1 MFDLSVCYLFLQYF
15 DTVGWVFWPVK
26 TVSHITYTVLV
37 EMLNHA
43 HSLTITILYR
53 TGCKYRQTYRIYQ
66 LSDRPISNV
75 LVINR
80 QYWLHIVSKFVPFN
94 FTFLFIIMNEH
105 AHEKF
110 RVLWNVIFAWNPLLM
125 ITCCW
130 QLPTFHSTGALL
142 CARDALLEASLGLC
156 GACEKWY
163 CWWFWGGWADYIGL
177 WWFLL
182 IWLSVN
188 GEVYMACVCMKQ
200 WITQTAGDDISVNIG
215 VQMLSKV
222 CRCVSR
228 YIQVEEDGLQ
238 ERRL

>member
-142 CARDALLEASLGLC
+142 CARDALLEASLGSVWCMWEMILLMNLRRLSWLHWSLMVSANLAVSEWWGLHGMC
-156 GACEKWY
+156 VYEAMNNPN
-163 CWWFWGGWADYIGL
+163 CWWWYICEH
-177 WWFLL
+177 WC
-182 IWLSVN
+182 SD
-188 GEVYMACVCMKQ
+188 AK
-200 WITQTAGDDISVNIG
+200 
-215 VQMLSKV
+215 
-222 CRCVSR
+222 
-228 YIQVEEDGLQ
+228 
-238 ERRL
+238 